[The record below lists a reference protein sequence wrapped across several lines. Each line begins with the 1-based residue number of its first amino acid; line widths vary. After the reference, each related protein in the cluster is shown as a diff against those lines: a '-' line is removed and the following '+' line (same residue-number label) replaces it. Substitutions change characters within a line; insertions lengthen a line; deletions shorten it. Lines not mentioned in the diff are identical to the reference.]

1 MKFKALIATA
11 LLGLGFSPLF
21 AQTNAHAHEAGL
33 QSDNDSFLAQGIDRY
48 YTNGLFLFYRQ
59 ALTVQNPETSKLA
72 NKVLGIEAGQKMFNP
87 YSGYVPDPARVDR
100 PFAGYLY
107 AGANLNLLYKNESN
121 LKLGVQTG
129 VIGPAALGEEA
140 QKLMHKTFGFYEL
153 AGWNTQIQNS
163 FQLNLL
169 AQYNKL
175 LARASWI
182 DLSGS
187 TYGNLGTG
195 FTGAGVGAIVRA
207 GNFNQLFNSV
217 STQSTATRNS
227 SIAPL
232 HSYELFA
239 YYKPLFN
246 YVGYDATIQGGL
258 GSDKHPQE
266 ITFSPN
272 RTLFTHEI
280 GVAYAGKRWVLNGAV
295 TISGKQ
301 INSMVHAHQW
311 GSVTLLYR
319 FN

>member
-1 MKFKALIATA
+1 MKFKAFIAAA
-11 LLGLGFSPLF
+11 LLSLGLSPLF
-21 AQTNAHAHEAGL
+21 AQTTSQAQEAGL
-33 QSDNDSFLAQGIDRY
+33 QSDNDSYLGQGTDRY

-59 ALTVQNPETSKLA
+59 ALTIKNPASSQLA

-87 YSGYVPDPARVDR
+87 YSGYVPNPAEVDR
-100 PFAGYLY
+100 PFAAYLY

-140 QKLMHKTFGFYEL
+140 QKVIHNTFGFYDL

-163 FQLNLL
+163 FQLNLS

-175 LARASWI
+175 LARAKWI

-187 TYGNLGTG
+187 AYGNLGTG
-195 FTGAGVGAIVRA
+195 FTGGGVGALMRA

-217 STQSTATRNS
+217 STQSTATRSGDNL
-227 SIAPL
+227 L
-232 HSYELFA
+232 HSHELFA

-258 GSDKHPQE
+258 GSSKHPQE
-266 ITFSPN
+266 ITFTPN

-280 GVAYAGKRWVLNGAV
+280 GVAYAANRWVLNGAV

-301 INSMVHAHQW
+301 INSMRYNHQW